1 MTSPVSYA
9 ANGSVIANAVF
20 RATEHT
26 TITPAGRVR
35 VSFERGR
42 LTCS

>member
-9 ANGSVIANAVF
+9 ANGSVIASAVF